1 MRILVLT
8 NLYPPQ
14 ILGGY
19 ERSIADFARLLQHQ
33 GHTVLVLT
41 SDTPE
46 FLAPHPSRY
55 AEPEIERYFSLLGE
69 WTSQGPN
76 WLDGEGLDTI
86 VRQNQTVLAQH
97 LQAFCPDVCL
107 AGNLDFLQY
116 DTELLDQLLTAK
128 VPVAHYLMNDKPNY
142 DAQQTPRQRAFR
154 LITCSDWVRENLQAA
169 GYPTETTQTI
179 YPGADVEAFYRAEL
193 PKRDR
198 LHIAY
203 ASMVAPYKGA
213 DVLIE
218 ALAMLAAM
226 DVEFT
231 ATIAGGSLQPD
242 FVEALQQFVESEGM
256 QTVQFVGALSR
267 QELIELYQTHNV
279 LVFPSRFEEPFGI
292 SQIEAMAAGLTLI
305 TSGTGGAKEIIAESG
320 KDGLLFESENP
331 FDLAEVLS
339 SLVQDRERWKAIAQS
354 GQQRALSD
362 FSQTKATEKIEA
374 VFLELISLQ
383 ESTRQSTPIN
393 LHLGGK
399 EAHPNWKILDI
410 EDRPEVDFVG
420 DAAHLS
426 QFADG
431 TIATIYASHILEHF
445 HYRLNSE
452 LSNTLKEWLRVLRP
466 GGTLMVSVPNLQALC
481 WLYLNPRLAPQ
492 SRHHVM
498 RMMFGGQHNEYDVHK
513 VGFDLDTLTEYLQE
527 AGFVDCH
534 QVSEFG
540 LFNDCSRLQF
550 MEMPIS
556 LNMLARKKE
565 DEQVF

>member
-1 MRILVLT
+1 MRLLVIT

-46 FLAPHPSRY
+46 FLAPHPSQY
-55 AEPEIERYFSLLGE
+55 AEPAIERCFSLLGQ
-69 WTSQGPN
+69 WTSQGPK
-76 WLDGEGLDTI
+76 WRDGELLDAI
-86 VRQNQTVLAQH
+86 VRQNQAVLAQH
-97 LQAFCPDVCL
+97 LQAFCLDVCL

-116 DTELLDQLLTAK
+116 DAEILEQLLTAK

-142 DAQQTPRQRAFR
+142 DAQQIPQQSTFR
-154 LITCSDWVRENLQAA
+154 LITCSDWVRENLQAT

-218 ALAMLAAM
+218 ALAILQAM
-226 DVEFT
+226 GIEFT

-242 FVEALQQFVESEGM
+242 FVEALKQFVESEGM

-267 QELIELYQTHNV
+267 QKLIELYQTHNV

-305 TSGTGGAKEIIAESG
+305 TSGTGGAKEVVAEHG

-331 FDLAEVLS
+331 FELAEALS
-339 SLVQDRERWKAIAQS
+339 FLACDADGWRTIAQA
-354 GQQRALSD
+354 GQQRALSE
-362 FSQTKATEKIEA
+362 FSQTKAAEQLEA
-374 VFLELISLQ
+374 VLLDLIS
-383 ESTRQSTPIN
+383 TC
-393 LHLGGK
+393 
-399 EAHPNWKILDI
+399 
-410 EDRPEVDFVG
+410 
-420 DAAHLS
+420 
-426 QFADG
+426 
-431 TIATIYASHILEHF
+431 
-445 HYRLNSE
+445 
-452 LSNTLKEWLRVLRP
+452 
-466 GGTLMVSVPNLQALC
+466 LQA
-481 WLYLNPRLAPQ
+481 
-492 SRHHVM
+492 
-498 RMMFGGQHNEYDVHK
+498 
-513 VGFDLDTLTEYLQE
+513 
-527 AGFVDCH
+527 
-534 QVSEFG
+534 
-540 LFNDCSRLQF
+540 
-550 MEMPIS
+550 
-556 LNMLARKKE
+556 
-565 DEQVF
+565 EQLH